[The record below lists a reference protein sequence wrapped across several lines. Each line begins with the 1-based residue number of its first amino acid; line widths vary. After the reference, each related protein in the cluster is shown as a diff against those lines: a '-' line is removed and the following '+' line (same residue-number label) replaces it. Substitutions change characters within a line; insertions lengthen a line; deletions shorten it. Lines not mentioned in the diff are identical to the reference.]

1 MAYKAKDGKRF
12 ANHQAGRYY
21 DNVKNPV
28 AAEEAKGEPQ
38 QEPDGDEGGE
48 QPIEDVVAQHGPAH
62 ATHIQK
68 DEGEDGSYSV
78 HSEHEDG
85 HKHSSHGHD
94 IHSAHK
100 HSLKAHGAD
109 EESQDEQEPEGGERM
124 PSMIS
129 EG

>member
-1 MAYKAKDGKRF
+1 MAYKARNGRRF
-12 ANHQAGRYY
+12 ANHQEGKFF

-28 AAEEAKGEPQ
+28 AAEESDPAPLGEP
-38 QEPDGDEGGE
+38 EPDGDEGQE

-62 ATHIQK
+62 MTHISN
-68 DEGEDGSYSV
+68 EGSV
-78 HSEHEDG
+78 ESEHEDG

-94 IHSAHK
+94 VHSAHK

-109 EESQDEQEPEGGERM
+109 EESQDQQEPEGGDRM
-124 PSMIS
+124 PSMMA

>member
-12 ANHQAGRYY
+12 ANHQAGKYY

-28 AAEEAKGEPQ
+28 AAEESKGPLQ
-38 QEPDGDEGGE
+38 QGPQEPDGDEGQE

-62 ATHIQK
+62 MTHISN
-68 DEGEDGSYSV
+68 DGSV
-78 HSEHEDG
+78 ESEHEDG

-94 IHSAHK
+94 VHSAHK

-109 EESQDEQEPEGGERM
+109 EESQDQQEPEGGDRM
-124 PSMIS
+124 PSMMA